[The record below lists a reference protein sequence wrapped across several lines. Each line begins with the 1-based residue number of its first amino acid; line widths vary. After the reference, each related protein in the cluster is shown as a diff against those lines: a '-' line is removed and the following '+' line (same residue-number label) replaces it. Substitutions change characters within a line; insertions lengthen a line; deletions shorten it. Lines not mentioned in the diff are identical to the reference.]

1 MSIAHSFLGALLS
14 STSLHSR
21 VPARNRLASPACTP
35 NRGWQYCSPFFRG
48 GEKHMFQRLMGKIG
62 FGLVLTCGAS
72 SLALAQ
78 VPNVDTSKL
87 DSEKAKAG
95 KTKENVEKTTKSSAD
110 QSSNAVKKGA
120 ADVQD
125 TGRAVEKKTSEGV
138 KEGAAAG
145 KKKAKSVKKS
155 ATKATEK
162 TTDAA
167 KDAAGK

>member
-1 MSIAHSFLGALLS
+1 MFH
-14 STSLHSR
+14 
-21 VPARNRLASPACTP
+21 RLV
-35 NRGWQYCSPFFRG
+35 
-48 GEKHMFQRLMGKIG
+48 GKIG
-62 FGLVLTCGAS
+62 LGLVLTTGAS
-72 SLALAQ
+72 PLALAQ
-78 VPNVDTSKL
+78 VPSVDTSKL

-125 TGRAVEKKTSEGV
+125 TGRAVEKKTSEEV

-145 KKKAKSVKKS
+145 KKRTKSVKKS

-162 TTDAA
+162 TKDAA
-167 KDAAGK
+167 KDAVGK